1 MVHVLLSNHILH
13 TLIGHNSIS
22 PSYQY
27 ALLLISLMRRQ
38 QNLIKG
44 HIVNMDN
51 CFNEV
56 FPSFNPINPE
66 FSPSNRI
73 IDTYTK
79 HFSFHFFNKH
89 ISHNIKSS
97 VRELDKITLESSND
111 LSSTL
116 VITDAS
122 IKNNVTMSIVHI
134 HICDKPIMKTLHHAT
149 NITSIEAK
157 LFAIK
162 CSINQATANCDV
174 SKIIVIMDS
183 IHAVQKI
190 FDSFS
195 HPFQKHL
202 VAILDNLQTF
212 FSVICTSTCPEI
224 TSPQW
229 SHLQNIQAHLS
240 RNMPY
245 GGAVTIWIFCLP
257 WQRYS
262 YSTQSSMIELPLSVS
277 QHWNPKY
284 LLYYLFVYKT
294 SSYTVIH

>member
-1 MVHVLLSNHILH
+1 MGAFKTSSLLGIKAIASLIPINLHLIKIGGRSQLMVHVLPSNHILH

-56 FPSFNPINPE
+56 FSSFNPINPE

-134 HICDKPIMKTLHHAT
+134 HVCDKPIMKTLHHAT

-157 LFAIK
+157 LFAIR

-174 SKIIVIMDS
+174 SKIIIIMDS
-183 IHAVQKI
+183 IHAV
-190 FDSFS
+190 
-195 HPFQKHL
+195 
-202 VAILDNLQTF
+202 
-212 FSVICTSTCPEI
+212 
-224 TSPQW
+224 
-229 SHLQNIQAHLS
+229 
-240 RNMPY
+240 
-245 GGAVTIWIFCLP
+245 
-257 WQRYS
+257 
-262 YSTQSSMIELPLSVS
+262 
-277 QHWNPKY
+277 
-284 LLYYLFVYKT
+284 
-294 SSYTVIH
+294 